1 MKLPLP
7 PIPHLGGVGDFSALG
22 LWRTLSGVPGG
33 KTVFSRAV
41 AFRAPYFAS
50 ISPHIERL
58 APGLC
63 EVRIADRRAVHNH
76 LGTVHAIAMCNACEV
91 AAGVLSEATT
101 PQTHRWIPKGMTV
114 AYLARARGELTATG
128 IVDPLPDFGPD
139 GFDMVVPV
147 DVTDGAGTVVV
158 HADIT
163 MRITP
168 RPQA

>member
-7 PIPHLGGVGDFSALG
+7 PMPDLGGVGDFSVLG
-22 LWRTLSGVPGG
+22 LWRTLSRVPGG
-33 KTVFSRAV
+33 KTAFSRAV
-41 AFRAPYFAS
+41 AIRAPYFSS
-50 ISPHIERL
+50 ISPHVERL

-63 EVRIADRRAVHNH
+63 EVRMPDKRSVHNH

-91 AAGVLSEATT
+91 AAGVLAEATT
-101 PQTHRWIPKGMTV
+101 PATHRWIPKGMEV
-114 AYLARARGELTATG
+114 RYLAKAQGTLTATG
-128 IVDPLPDFGPD
+128 IVDPLPAFGPD

-147 DVTDGAGTVVV
+147 DVVDGKGTVVV

-168 RPQA
+168 KPAA